1 MEFDEQNKAWDE
13 IIRPKRGWFDINLSE
28 LWRYRDL
35 VMMFVKRDFVSIYK
49 QTILGPLWYIIQ
61 ALFTTLIFTIV
72 FGNIAKL
79 STDGIPPILFYLS
92 GVVCWNY
99 FSQCLTKTSATFIAN
114 ANIFG
119 KVYFPR
125 LTVPVSTVISNLIGF
140 AIQLLILL
148 CFLGYYMHYGFKSG
162 DNSPIIYPNPNITI
176 LLFPF
181 LIILMAGLSLG
192 IGIIISS
199 LTTKYRDLQQVVV
212 FGVQLLM
219 YATPVIYPLSS
230 LGGNFRLIV
239 LINPM
244 TPIVE
249 TFRYSFLGSGM
260 FSWNY
265 LVYSLISTIIIF
277 FIGILLFN
285 RVERSF
291 MDTV

>member
-1 MEFDEQNKAWDE
+1 MDFEEQNKTWDE

-49 QTILGPLWYIIQ
+49 QTILGPLWYILQ
-61 ALFTTLIFTIV
+61 ALFTTLMFTIV
-72 FGNIAKL
+72 FGKIAKL

-99 FSQCLTKTSATFIAN
+99 FSQCLTKTSSTFIAN

-140 AIQLLILL
+140 AIQLVILICFILYYKFQGIVSINFNLTLL
-148 CFLGYYMHYGFKSG
+148 M
-162 DNSPIIYPNPNITI
+162 
-176 LLFPF
+176 FPF
-181 LIILMAGLSLG
+181 LVILMAALSLG

-199 LTTKYRDLQQVVV
+199 LTTKYRDLQQVVI

-230 LGGNFRLIV
+230 LGGNFRLMV
-239 LINPM
+239 LLNPM
-244 TPIVE
+244 TAIVE
-249 TFRYSFLGSGM
+249 TFRYSFLGCGS
-260 FSWNY
+260 FNWNY
-265 LVYSLISTIIIF
+265 IIYSVVCTIIIF
-277 FIGILLFN
+277 FIGVLLFN